1 MMNNRSASRWGA
13 PHQAGPQSSDSHR
26 GGRRG
31 YDITD
36 GGQIYT
42 HMQHMPDVMIEIS
55 YRNYIDIEMYQTM
68 NICQPPHHI
77 DIWLFV
83 SLVLLYAAT
92 SSSMNNQMRG
102 YPPREGS
109 GDDRWREDDRRHSG
123 GVQRPSFS
131 SYEYGRGRGE
141 GWRDMEVR
149 CWRHK
154 LHIFAILQ
162 STICWIK

>member
-1 MMNNRSASRWGA
+1 MSATKSGEGFTFATTNSRDHSKLKLSMMNNRSASRWGA
-13 PHQAGPQSSDSHR
+13 PHHQAGPDEDSHR

-77 DIWLFV
+77 DI
-83 SLVLLYAAT
+83 
-92 SSSMNNQMRG
+92 
-102 YPPREGS
+102 
-109 GDDRWREDDRRHSG
+109 
-123 GVQRPSFS
+123 
-131 SYEYGRGRGE
+131 
-141 GWRDMEVR
+141 
-149 CWRHK
+149 
-154 LHIFAILQ
+154 
-162 STICWIK
+162 